1 MWARIGL
8 LPEAL
13 TALSKL
19 GHVKPTAIQQ
29 LAVPRLLEGKS
40 AAFAAST
47 AAGRRSPFCCR
58 SCSDYGRAS
67 WRHRRRGARRAEG
80 PGALVLAP
88 TRELVRQVYLEAKAI
103 SHHLRL
109 RVRELSGGTRLS
121 AQRAKLASGVDLLVA
136 TPSRLRLLLRRQK
149 LSLRGVRCVVVDE
162 ADDVLLRGF
171 ADDLDH
177 VLRACPQAAGG
188 ATVQMVFVSAT
199 LAGEARHRI
208 RSRWPEAEVL
218 LTECAHR
225 PPGALRHRM
234 ELVRGDKLEALLRL
248 LAGADDTRTIVFCRG
263 VQSARAV
270 ALALEADGFR
280 VSSSHGSMPER
291 MRRRYLADF
300 VADDTPRKPILV
312 STDLAARGLNLPGV
326 EHIVN
331 FDFPASAALYLHRA
345 GRAGRMGAPG
355 RVTSLLKRSE
365 VPLGEA
371 VQAAIG
377 RRAELPPFAPR
388 QRRALVP
395 PKARHSRRQRRRRR
409 RASPA
414 PLAGAWLSHGRRRG
428 ARTRAVRRGSSVKPG
443 SRCSSGAGGG
453 NGGSEA

>member
-1 MWARIGL
+1 M
-8 LPEAL
+8 
-13 TALSKL
+13 
-19 GHVKPTAIQQ
+19 
-29 LAVPRLLEGKS
+29 
-40 AAFAAST
+40 
-47 AAGRRSPFCCR
+47 
-58 SCSDYGRAS
+58 
-67 WRHRRRGARRAEG
+67 
-80 PGALVLAP
+80 
-88 TRELVRQVYLEAKAI
+88 
-103 SHHLRL
+103 
-109 RVRELSGGTRLS
+109 
-121 AQRAKLASGVDLLVA
+121 
-136 TPSRLRLLLRRQK
+136 
-149 LSLRGVRCVVVDE
+149 
-162 ADDVLLRGF
+162 
-171 ADDLDH
+171 
-177 VLRACPQAAGG
+177 
-188 ATVQMVFVSAT
+188 
-199 LAGEARHRI
+199 
-208 RSRWPEAEVL
+208 L

-377 RRAELPPFAPR
+377 RRAELPPV
-388 QRRALVP
+388 RAA
-395 PKARHSRRQRRRRR
+395 PKAG
-409 RASPA
+409 
-414 PLAGAWLSHGRRRG
+414 AGATEGPALPAATTTPSARELSAAG
-428 ARTRAVRRGSSVKPG
+428 ARGSRTGDGAARERAPSGVGSVKPG

-453 NGGSEA
+453 NGGSEACAKRMIATQEPNCAIPTE

>member
-1 MWARIGL
+1 MWARTGL

-47 AAGRRSPFCCR
+47 GSGKTLAFLLPVMQRLRAGELAAPPS
-58 SCSDYGRAS
+58 
-67 WRHRRRGARRAEG
+67 RGARRAEG

-377 RRAELPPFAPR
+377 RRAELPPVRAAPKAGAGATEGPALPAATTTPSAR
-388 QRRALVP
+388 ELSAAGRSVALARATARRAN
-395 PKARHSRRQRRRRR
+395 ARRQAREQRQARQQMQLGSRRRKRR
-409 RASPA
+409 
-414 PLAGAWLSHGRRRG
+414 
-428 ARTRAVRRGSSVKPG
+428 K
-443 SRCSSGAGGG
+443 
-453 NGGSEA
+453 